1 MASPLTFKGSGL
13 GHTIRSMARKQR
25 KAVLRNQKARRADLA
40 PVVETAMLEVPA
52 ETAAL
57 EVPAL
62 ALDDQDKDSA
72 NDCKVHWFWRMS
84 AWIAGV

>member
-1 MASPLTFKGSGL
+1 MIPL
-13 GHTIRSMARKQR
+13 MARKR
-25 KAVLRNQKARRADLA
+25 KAVLRNQKARGADLA
-40 PVVETAMLEVPA
+40 PEVETAMLEEPA

-62 ALDDQDKDSA
+62 DLDEPAEDSA